1 MNELTEY
8 WHCDKCGELRNK
20 LSCTAC
26 KTPPYNIESATL
38 KKFRR
43 NAKDG
48 LATWSK
54 WERHLYGAAVE
65 QAVLAKQRSEFMRAL
80 PPMRAP
86 YCASG
91 SWVPTNRGAVGDEI
105 RRQHRTSLLNCPA
118 QVRRERTPEQ
128 WQKMYDEA
136 MKEKRA

>member
-1 MNELTEY
+1 M
-8 WHCDKCGELRNK
+8 
-20 LSCTAC
+20 AC
-26 KTPPYNIESATL
+26 KTPPYNIESAAL

-54 WERHLYGAAVE
+54 WERQMYGAAVE
-65 QAVLAKQRSEFMRAL
+65 EAVLAKQRS
-80 PPMRAP
+80 
-86 YCASG
+86 
-91 SWVPTNRGAVGDEI
+91 
-105 RRQHRTSLLNCPA
+105 SLLNCPA

-128 WQKMYDEA
+128 WQEMYDEA

>member
-1 MNELTEY
+1 MNKPTGY
-8 WHCDKCGELRNK
+8 WRCDKCGELRDK
-20 LSCTAC
+20 IACDAC

-54 WERHLYGAAVE
+54 WERHMYGAAVE

-80 PPMRAP
+80 PPIP
-86 YCASG
+86 QAS
-91 SWVPTNRGAVGDEI
+91 VFGAALVKKQRNE
-105 RRQHRTSLLNCPA
+105 LLAYPA
-118 QVRRERTPEQ
+118 QVRRERTPKQ
-128 WQKMYDEA
+128 WQEMYDKA
-136 MKEKRA
+136 MKEKRT

>member
-1 MNELTEY
+1 MNKPTGY
-8 WHCDKCGELRNK
+8 WRCDKCGELRDK
-20 LSCTAC
+20 IACDAC

-54 WERHLYGAAVE
+54 WERQMYGAAVE
-65 QAVLAKQRSEFMRAL
+65 QAVLAKQRSECMRAL
-80 PPMRAP
+80 PSMPAP
-86 YCASG
+86 RCASG
-91 SWVPTNRGAVGDEI
+91 SSVPTNRGAVGNEI
-105 RRQHRTSLLNCPA
+105 RRQHRTSLLDYPA
-118 QVRRERTPEQ
+118 QIRRTRTPGQ
-128 WQKMYDEA
+128 WQEMYDEA

>member
-1 MNELTEY
+1 MNEFTE
-8 WHCDKCGELRNK
+8 CVRCSRCGELRGR
-20 LSCTAC
+20 LSCMAC

-54 WERHLYGAAVE
+54 WERHMYGAAVE
-65 QAVLAKQRSEFMRAL
+65 QAVLAKQRSECMRAV
-80 PPMRAP
+80 PSMPAP
-86 YCASG
+86 RCASG
-91 SWVPTNRGAVGDEI
+91 SWVPTNHGAVGDEI

-118 QVRRERTPEQ
+118 QIRRERTPEQ